1 MCGAPHSSGFVPFR
15 PRAPVPEK
23 RDDPIPHHHHL
34 TRSFC
39 PKSKERE
46 RVEIPFYPTDP
57 KPKRP
62 GAGWIT
68 AERKRGGRARHGAGG
83 RQGAHRRL
91 RNRFDRPKALE
102 VKPWPHTHTHSNN
115 KRVFFFFAK
124 RRTEEEHARRVEGK
138 KSALHDHCQL
148 CEQQEYWVNKPKA
161 GL

>member
-23 RDDPIPHHHHL
+23 RDDPIPHHHHHL

-62 GAGWIT
+62 ELAGWIT

-83 RQGAHRRL
+83 RQGTSKPI
-91 RNRFDRPKALE
+91 DRPKALE
-102 VKPWPHTHTHSNN
+102 VKPWPHTHSNN
-115 KRVFFFFAK
+115 KNKNKLFFFFFAK

-138 KSALHDHCQL
+138 KSALHNCQL